1 MAAGVAEV
9 AVKPS
14 GVSKPS
20 SEAKQSLSAKSGE
33 RGASSGVHSTGY
45 GIWHGSLELL
55 FVGLDFHGF
64 DDDDYQ
70 EEYGETNA
78 GFGCWAVMG
87 VGRWAFGF

>member
-1 MAAGVAEV
+1 VAEV

-55 FVGLDFHGF
+55 FVGLDLP
-64 DDDDYQ
+64 
-70 EEYGETNA
+70 
-78 GFGCWAVMG
+78 
-87 VGRWAFGF
+87 RLRR